1 MSVRRGTAVTVPQ
14 LEARS
19 ESSTEALTIGLVITV
34 RPPKN
39 PPIGSFLAWFLLE
52 WLRLVVGET

>member
-19 ESSTEALTIGLVITV
+19 ESSTEALTIGPGYYRKT
-34 RPPKN
+34 
-39 PPIGSFLAWFLLE
+39 
-52 WLRLVVGET
+52 T